1 MDIPIVGLTEMLAEY
16 LVEDK
21 PKPEPK
27 EEA

>member
-21 PKPEPK
+21 PRPDVK